1 MDKDLLDCFSYAILQ
16 GDSKLFDLLAKDF
29 DKFDQKDKTS
39 LLENTII
46 GAPNTSFIQHVL
58 DYGYDINYKNEEF
71 GVENVN
77 EALDKLYSDMTID
90 LEEVYT
96 FEQAYGDR
104 LTLRSYT
111 YTLNKGNYYLFVA
124 GTVNVDTGM
133 LTAKTPHDVQS
144 TSGTISELGNGVYR
158 LNIDVDNTV
167 ITINYNS
174 YQWLGVGQYV
184 YYAFYK

>member
-1 MDKDLLDCFSYAILQ
+1 MLK
-16 GDSKLFDLLAKDF
+16 SKISIF
-29 DKFDQKDKTS
+29 
-39 LLENTII
+39 II
-46 GAPNTSFIQHVL
+46 GMFTGVILFGGIVL
-58 DYGYDINYKNEEF
+58 ANNMHNATDINYKNEEF

-158 LNIDVDNTV
+158 LNIDADNTV

-174 YQWLGVGQYV
+174 SKWLGVGQYV

>member
-1 MDKDLLDCFSYAILQ
+1 MLK
-16 GDSKLFDLLAKDF
+16 SKISIF
-29 DKFDQKDKTS
+29 
-39 LLENTII
+39 II
-46 GAPNTSFIQHVL
+46 GMFTGVILFGGIVFANNMYNAV
-58 DYGYDINYKNEEF
+58 DINYKNEEF

-96 FEQAYGDR
+96 FEQDYGDR

-111 YTLNKGNYYLFVA
+111 YTLDKGIYYLFVA
-124 GTVNVDTGM
+124 GTASGDTGGIH
-133 LTAKTPHDVQS
+133 THKVDHDVKS
-144 TSGTISELGNGVYR
+144 TSGTIIELGNSVYK
-158 LNIDVDNTV
+158 LNIESDNTI

-174 YQWLGVGQYV
+174 VEWLGVGQYV